1 MKNLRLK
8 KILRA
13 CRTVTLMF
21 TLVLSLI
28 IFQGCAGKSELNSS
42 GANRRVARRTARKT
56 AQRVERRTDRR
67 DNRPPQP
74 GDNYWWNGK
83 KWIKLPSAPKN
94 TVWVPG
100 HYNKK
105 DNWVPGHFKYRAP
118 VPKGQ
123 VWVTGHWKG
132 NTWIPGHFRPS
143 VKKGYVWVPGHYK
156 NNLIWVKG
164 HWKAVR

>member
-1 MKNLRLK
+1 MKDLRLK

-13 CRTVTLMF
+13 CWTVTLMF

-28 IFQGCAGKSELNSS
+28 IFHGCAGKSELDSS
-42 GANRRVARRTARKT
+42 GTNRRVARRTARRT
-56 AQRVERRTDRR
+56 AQRVKKRTDRR
-67 DNRPPQP
+67 DNRPAQP

-83 KWIKLPSAPKN
+83 KWVKLPPAPKN

-105 DNWVPGHFKYRAP
+105 DNWVPGHFKYRVP